1 MKKIFFISN
10 REREKRKSKF
20 TFLKRGATIVLY
32 TLFFILGSFSSAYA
46 ADAPIKNAGFVP
58 ANIWY
63 SKDPFF
69 DGEKIRIYTIIFNGS
84 TYDLEGTVEFLDSGV
99 LIGKTTFSLSGG
111 SRVRDVWIDWK
122 ATAGKH
128 TITARI
134 INTTGSVAG
143 GKKAPITIDNAETGK
158 SERDID
164 LDTDGDGVGNRDDL
178 DDDGDGISDVD
189 ELRNGTDPLKV
200 DTNGD
205 GVSDFKEL
213 QIATE
218 KKAEAAKLLAG
229 NTEPAGTLGDT
240 LKKVGDS
247 IPAPVKVGAAQGA
260 NALEQF
266 RVGEG
271 YQIKLL
277 KEDKA
282 REIEAMKARTDG
294 AQKEGETQSSPANFA
309 EKPFAYVMLALLTFL
324 QYLLEWQIVF
334 YGVLLYIV
342 YRIIRWGFDSYSG
355 N

>member
-1 MKKIFFISN
+1 MSMQKILFISDV
-10 REREKRKSKF
+10 EQEKRKSNF
-20 TFLKRGATIVLY
+20 TFLRRGANIVLY
-32 TLFFILGSFSSAYA
+32 IIFFILGSASFVEA
-46 ADAPIKNAGFVP
+46 ADAPVKNAGFVP

-84 TYDLEGTVEFLDSGV
+84 SYDLEGTVEFLDSGI

-128 TITARI
+128 TVTARI
-134 INTTGSVAG
+134 INTTGSIAG
-143 GKKAPITIDNAETGK
+143 GKKAPIIIDNAETGK

-164 LDTDGDGVGNRDDL
+164 LDTDGDGVGNRDDS
-178 DDDGDGISDVD
+178 DDDGDTISDVD
-189 ELRNGTDPLKV
+189 ELRNGTDPLKA
-200 DTNGD
+200 DTNDD
-205 GVSDFKEL
+205 GVSDGKEL
-213 QIATE
+213 EIATA
-218 KKAEAAKLLAG
+218 KKAEAEKLLAG
-229 NTEPAGTLGDT
+229 TSEAKGTLGDT
-240 LKKVGDS
+240 LKKVGET
-247 IPAPVKVGAAQGA
+247 IPEPVKIGAAQGA

-271 YQIKLL
+271 YQLKLL

-282 REIEAMKARTDG
+282 KEIEAMKTRADT
-294 AQKEGETQSSPANFA
+294 EPTNFA

-324 QYLLEWQIVF
+324 EYLLEWQIVF
-334 YGVLLYIV
+334 YGVLLYLV